1 MGASIF
7 FSDEDF
13 AKTIQMKRNFYSDD
27 DVGNMELSLHL
38 SEDETDEFHPIV
50 EDISK
55 QQPDDINPCGESI
68 SCKMKDKNMIKKNL
82 KRPYQDLEDPE
93 IVINEKYFRKNQD
106 NSTKILALTSSST
119 QPLEKTVTSTTTATL
134 GSQHIA
140 ELIFDLINNLDLK

>member
-1 MGASIF
+1 MEATIF

-13 AKTIQMKRNFYSDD
+13 TKTIQMKRNFYSDD
-27 DVGNMELSLHL
+27 EGNMELSLHL
-38 SEDETDEFHPIV
+38 SEDETNEFHSIV
-50 EDISK
+50 EDSSK
-55 QQPDDINPCGESI
+55 QQPDDINPYGESI
-68 SCKMKDKNMIKKNL
+68 SCKMKDKTIIKKNL

-106 NSTKILALTSSST
+106 NSTKILASHSSPTPS
-119 QPLEKTVTSTTTATL
+119 LEKTVTSTTTTPF

>member
-1 MGASIF
+1 MEATIF

-13 AKTIQMKRNFYSDD
+13 TKTIQMKRNFYSDD
-27 DVGNMELSLHL
+27 EGNMELSLHL

-55 QQPDDINPCGESI
+55 QQPDDINPYGESI
-68 SCKMKDKNMIKKNL
+68 SCKMKDKTIIKKNL

-106 NSTKILALTSSST
+106 NSTKILASHSSPTPS
-119 QPLEKTVTSTTTATL
+119 LEKTVTSTTTTPI

-140 ELIFDLINNLDLK
+140 ELIFDLVNNLDLK

>member
-1 MGASIF
+1 MEATIF
-7 FSDEDF
+7 FSDEDLT
-13 AKTIQMKRNFYSDD
+13 KTIQLKKNLYSDD

-38 SEDETDEFHPIV
+38 SEDETDEFHPIF

-68 SCKMKDKNMIKKNL
+68 SCKMKNKNMIKKNL

-106 NSTKILALTSSST
+106 NSTKILALSSSPT
-119 QPLEKTVTSTTTATL
+119 QPLEKTTSTTTTTF

>member
-1 MGASIF
+1 MEATLF

-13 AKTIQMKRNFYSDD
+13 TKKIQMKRNFCSDD
-27 DVGNMELSLHL
+27 EGNMELSLHL
-38 SEDETDEFHPIV
+38 SEDDTDEFQPIV
-50 EDISK
+50 EDISTK
-55 QQPDDINPCGESI
+55 QQPDGTNPCGEST
-68 SCKMKDKNMIKKNL
+68 SCKMQGKTIIKKNL

-106 NSTKILALTSSST
+106 NSTKILALTSSPT
-119 QPLEKTVTSTTTATL
+119 QPMEKTVTSTTTTTF

>member
-1 MGASIF
+1 MEATIF

-13 AKTIQMKRNFYSDD
+13 TKTIQMKRNFYSDD
-27 DVGNMELSLHL
+27 EGNMELSLHL
-38 SEDETDEFHPIV
+38 SEDDTDEFQPIV

-55 QQPDDINPCGESI
+55 QQPDDTNPCGESI
-68 SCKMKDKNMIKKNL
+68 SCKMKDKTMIKKNL

-106 NSTKILALTSSST
+106 NPTKILASHSSPT
-119 QPLEKTVTSTTTATL
+119 PPLEKTVTSTTTTPF

-140 ELIFDLINNLDLK
+140 ELILDLINNLDLK

>member
-1 MGASIF
+1 MEATIF

-13 AKTIQMKRNFYSDD
+13 TKTIQMKKNLYSDD

-68 SCKMKDKNMIKKNL
+68 SCKMKNKNMIKKNL

-93 IVINEKYFRKNQD
+93 IVINVKYFRKNQD
-106 NSTKILALTSSST
+106 NSTKILALSSSPT

>member
-1 MGASIF
+1 MEATIF

-13 AKTIQMKRNFYSDD
+13 TKTIQMKRNFYSDD

-38 SEDETDEFHPIV
+38 SEDDMNEFHSIV
-50 EDISK
+50 EDSSK
-55 QQPDDINPCGESI
+55 QQPDDINPYGESI
-68 SCKMKDKNMIKKNL
+68 SCKMKNKTMIKKNL

-106 NSTKILALTSSST
+106 NSTKILAL
-119 QPLEKTVTSTTTATL
+119 EKTVTSTTTTPF
-134 GSQHIA
+134 GSQHTIA

>member
-1 MGASIF
+1 MEATIF
-7 FSDEDF
+7 FSDEDLT
-13 AKTIQMKRNFYSDD
+13 KTIQLKKNLYSDD

-50 EDISK
+50 EDNSE

-68 SCKMKDKNMIKKNL
+68 SCKMKNKNMIKKNL

-93 IVINEKYFRKNQD
+93 IVINVKYFRKNQD
-106 NSTKILALTSSST
+106 NSTKILALSSSPT
-119 QPLEKTVTSTTTATL
+119 QPLEKTTSTTTTTF
-134 GSQHIA
+134 GSQHVA

>member
-1 MGASIF
+1 MEATLF

-13 AKTIQMKRNFYSDD
+13 TKKIQMKRNFCSD

-55 QQPDDINPCGESI
+55 QQPDDINPYGESI
-68 SCKMKDKNMIKKNL
+68 SCKMKDKTIIKKNL

-93 IVINEKYFRKNQD
+93 IVINEKYFRKNED
-106 NSTKILALTSSST
+106 NSTKILASHSSPTPS
-119 QPLEKTVTSTTTATL
+119 LEKTVTSTTTTPI

-140 ELIFDLINNLDLK
+140 ELIFDLVNNLDLK